1 MKKFRKYN
9 ILLHNTTNFD
19 ECLKEDFRTVEFRLV
34 NVEKFNS
41 EVSGEEDNR
50 IDEGRI
56 YVKETA
62 DSPVEW
68 IRELN
73 EYTQTQFDI
82 NDFNNKSNKAVMML
96 KYRDKLFSIVYG
108 YGRTMLEDS
117 SIVKGFGLRTAINLI
132 SDENIKSLATLN
144 VSDDYIDTHR
154 QALNSVSQNSLF
166 VNTDSEILKSISG
179 KADDST
185 PFSNVHGS
193 DSILLSASTD
203 FTILDILENLISAY
217 ESNYYK
223 DKGFEWVDHIQ
234 LVKDKSIIKNLE
246 ELLIAAIQDTQLVS
260 IAPNKI
266 IALDKVGGYFIKGM
280 NLGLILDNFYDEI
293 PTKDFVDY
301 II

>member
-1 MKKFRKYN
+1 
-9 ILLHNTTNFD
+9 
-19 ECLKEDFRTVEFRLV
+19 
-34 NVEKFNS
+34 
-41 EVSGEEDNR
+41 
-50 IDEGRI
+50 
-56 YVKETA
+56 
-62 DSPVEW
+62 
-68 IRELN
+68 
-73 EYTQTQFDI
+73 
-82 NDFNNKSNKAVMML
+82 
-96 KYRDKLFSIVYG
+96 
-108 YGRTMLEDS
+108 
-117 SIVKGFGLRTAINLI
+117 
-132 SDENIKSLATLN
+132 
-144 VSDDYIDTHR
+144 YIDTHR

-280 NLGLILDNFYDEI
+280 NLGLILDNF
-293 PTKDFVDY
+293 
-301 II
+301 